1 MEVKRSI
8 ITSIRTNGDFNTS
21 RLTDHTDQMN
31 QRIERNIGIN
41 EKKIAQG
48 IKRAQDIQTV

>member
-1 MEVKRSI
+1 MKVKKSI
-8 ITSIRTNGDFNTS
+8 ITSIRTNGNFNTS

-31 QRIERNIGIN
+31 QRIEKNIRIN

-48 IKRAQDIQTV
+48 IKRAQDIQTI